1 MLKGYDFDPKITL
14 TPIIHK
20 TIYEIH
26 MYSQKIDPEK
36 EWDVDFV
43 SLSPIFEPLHYLAKN
58 YSHFKNEWPQI
69 EDHQLILDS
78 LPKPIKTL
86 SGKPIKVVPQDGK
99 PGHFNEH
106 YAPRVY
112 LTGEVQTRTENWHD
126 FFQFLTWFMFPKT
139 KAIINATH
147 VPAAQARID
156 NNEELG
162 RRSPIENMLSLF
174 DEGGAVILSSDE
186 SLLQL
191 IRDFKWKELFWQR
204 RDELQEKFKLVT
216 FGHALYEKGLSTYIG
231 MTANCILLY
240 VDEAVLQQSKQQQ
253 LDYIDTE
260 LERLFVNGETYKKP
274 KDLSP
279 FPLLGLPGWHK
290 GNEIVSFYDNE
301 NYFRP
306 GRNRIVK

>member
-1 MLKGYDFDPKITL
+1 MF
-14 TPIIHK
+14 
-20 TIYEIH
+20 
-26 MYSQKIDPEK
+26 SQKIDLEK
-36 EWDVDFV
+36 KWDADFV
-43 SLSPIFEPLHYLAKN
+43 SLSPIFEPLHYWAKDF
-58 YSHFKNEWPQI
+58 SDFKNEWPQL
-69 EDHQLILDS
+69 EDYQSILNN
-78 LPKPIKTL
+78 LPQPIKTL
-86 SGKPIKVVPQDGK
+86 AGKTLKVVAQDGK

-139 KAIINATH
+139 KAVINSIH
-147 VPAAQARID
+147 VPAAQARIE

-174 DEGGAVILSSDE
+174 DEGGAVILCSDE

-191 IRDFKWKELFWQR
+191 IKDFKWKELFWQR
-204 RDELQEKFKLVT
+204 RDELQEKLKLVT
-216 FGHALYEKGLSTYIG
+216 FGHALYEKGLSPYIG
-231 MTANCILLY
+231 MTANCILLH
-240 VDEAVLQQSKQQQ
+240 VDEALLQQSKQQQ

-260 LERLFVNGETYKKP
+260 LAQLFISGENYKKP

-279 FPLLGLPGWHK
+279 FPLLGLPGWNE
-290 GNEIVSFYDNE
+290 GNEIESFYDNE

-306 GRNRIVK
+306 GRNKNSTS